1 MHVAAQKVKEMLGKS
16 PFRLARPLVRVE
28 DEPMISSSYRLFALA
43 LFGCVSLA
51 ACTTQVSE
59 SSLLRPV
66 ASGTLTQEALTEAAP
81 GYAVT
86 RHDIVA
92 PDGSRLHGVH
102 LRKPGSRATIL
113 YFGGNGYTIGRF
125 GAWTASVFSFLDVDI
140 FIADHRGYGQSQ
152 GKPTIAAMEAD
163 ALAVYDHVSAL
174 SDARNP
180 IVLHGHSL
188 GSFIAGYIAANRPTA
203 GVVLEGSVST
213 AEEWVRAATP
223 GVARAFVKV
232 RIDEDLQGR
241 GNLENVRRIEEPL
254 LLLTGAKDKTT
265 PPVLARSLYAASPLP
280 EDRKALLIV
289 PVANHNQ
296 AMMRTE
302 AIAAYRRFLDSVEK

>member
-1 MHVAAQKVKEMLGKS
+1 M
-16 PFRLARPLVRVE
+16 VRSRC
-28 DEPMISSSYRLFALA
+28 SSAVVALA
-43 LFGCVSLA
+43 ALCALA
-51 ACTTQVSE
+51 GCTTRVSE
-59 SSLLRPV
+59 SSLLHPV
-66 ASGTLTQEALTEAAP
+66 AGGTLAQDALTDEAA
-81 GYAVT
+81 GYTVT

-92 PDGSRLHGVH
+92 PDGVRLHGVH
-102 LRKPGSRATIL
+102 LRRPGSRATIL

-125 GAWTASVFSFLDVDI
+125 GAWTAKVFSFLDVDL
-140 FIADHRGYGQSQ
+140 FITDHRGYGQSE
-152 GKPTIAAMEAD
+152 GRPTIAAMEAD
-163 ALAVYDHVSAL
+163 ALAIYDQVAAL
-174 SDARNP
+174 SDAQKP
-180 IVLHGHSL
+180 IVVHGHSL

-223 GVARAFVKV
+223 GAAKLFVNV
-232 RIDEDLQGR
+232 RIDDDLKGR

-280 EDRKALLIV
+280 EGRKTLLIV

-296 AMMRTE
+296 AMMRVE
-302 AIAAYRRFLDSVEK
+302 AIAAYRRFLESLGK

>member
-1 MHVAAQKVKEMLGKS
+1 ML
-16 PFRLARPLVRVE
+16 PLAIL
-28 DEPMISSSYRLFALA
+28 L
-43 LFGCVSLA
+43 LA
-51 ACTTQVSE
+51 ACTTRVSE
-59 SSLLRPV
+59 STLLHPV
-66 ASGTLTQEALTEAAP
+66 AGGTLAQEALTEEAA
-81 GYAVT
+81 GYTVT
-86 RHDIVA
+86 RHDILA
-92 PDGSRLHGVH
+92 PDGARLHGVH
-102 LRKPGSRATIL
+102 LRKPGTRATIL
-113 YFGGNGYTIGRF
+113 YFGGKGYTIGRY
-125 GAWTASVFSFLDVDI
+125 GAWTARIFSFLNVDI
-140 FIADHRGYGQSQ
+140 FIADHRGYGLSQ

-163 ALAVYDHVSAL
+163 ALAVYDHVAAL
-174 SDARNP
+174 SDAKKP

-223 GVARAFVKV
+223 GAAKAFVKV

-280 EDRKALLIV
+280 EGSKSILIV

-296 AMMRTE
+296 AMMRLE
-302 AIAAYRRFLDSVEK
+302 AVAAYKAFLDSLGT